1 MDPLRSPESIRSYFI
16 EQIKDYAIF
25 ATDTK
30 GLIATWN
37 TGCERIKGYPEA
49 EIIGQFYGIL
59 HPDEYQQAG
68 LPQRELELALK
79 NGSYESE
86 DWRKR
91 KDDSLFWASVTL
103 TPIFS
108 AGGEHIGYTKIT
120 GNITKQK
127 ELQDQLAQRQEEAL
141 EQKNNELQITN
152 RDLENFIY
160 SASHD
165 LKSPIL
171 NIEGLP
177 KALERQ
183 LNGTVSQP
191 ETIGK
196 IYEMLYNSVNRFKST
211 IGDFTQ
217 VARISK
223 ESTEDVAYIPV
234 AEVLREVLS
243 DLHPQLEEAG
253 AQIAVK
259 LDRES
264 VQFSRKNLKSILYN
278 LLSNA
283 VKYRSP
289 DRQLCVK
296 IDSQVQ
302 EDYLELVV
310 EDNGLGIDMR

>member
-1 MDPLRSPESIRSYFI
+1 M
-16 EQIKDYAIF
+16 
-25 ATDTK
+25 
-30 GLIATWN
+30 
-37 TGCERIKGYPEA
+37 
-49 EIIGQFYGIL
+49 
-59 HPDEYQQAG
+59 
-68 LPQRELELALK
+68 
-79 NGSYESE
+79 
-86 DWRKR
+86 
-91 KDDSLFWASVTL
+91 
-103 TPIFS
+103 
-108 AGGEHIGYTKIT
+108 
-120 GNITKQK
+120 
-127 ELQDQLAQRQEEAL
+127 
-141 EQKNNELQITN
+141 QITN

-310 EDNGLGIDMR
+310 EDNGLGIDMRQEE